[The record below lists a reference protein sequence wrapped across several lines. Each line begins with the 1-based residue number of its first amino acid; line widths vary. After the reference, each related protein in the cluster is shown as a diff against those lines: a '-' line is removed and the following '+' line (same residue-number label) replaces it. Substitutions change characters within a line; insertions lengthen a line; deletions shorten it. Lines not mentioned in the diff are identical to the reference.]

1 MERQK
6 SYKLDEASLG
16 RVYQHVTADR
26 NVKSWGM
33 ITAYRSSNTPKKNK
47 ELNKELGIHLR
58 NKDLGFFKVEGRW
71 RECQDVNVKYADC
84 PDDKLVDS
92 IETTY
97 FVPNIS
103 MDLVHELGKK
113 YDQDSVLYGGS
124 ETKGNAFLIFR
135 DGSHDDVGKFH
146 PNTIQ
151 QAYSK
156 MKGGRTFAFN
166 DKPTKAKDTKP
177 KDVKA
182 STTKLTANLPK
193 DIADKTV
200 RNPQTGR
207 DIKVTSALK
216 YDTKSP
222 VHRAATSLV
231 AMLNKKK

>member
-26 NVKSWGM
+26 DIKSWGM
-33 ITAYRSSNTPKKNK
+33 ITAYRSVNTPKENK
-47 ELNKELGIHLR
+47 QLNKQLADDLR
-58 NKDLGFFKVEGRW
+58 GKDLGFFKVEGRW

-97 FVPNIS
+97 FVPKVS
-103 MDLVHELGKK
+103 MDLIHDLGKK
-113 YDQDSVLYGGS
+113 YDQDSVLYGGT
-124 ETKGNAFLIFR
+124 ETKGNAHLIFR

-166 DKPTKAKDTKP
+166 DEPTKAKDTKP
-177 KDVKA
+177 
-182 STTKLTANLPK
+182 STTKLVGNLPK

-222 VHRAATSLV
+222 VHKAATSLV
-231 AMLNKKK
+231 AMLNKK